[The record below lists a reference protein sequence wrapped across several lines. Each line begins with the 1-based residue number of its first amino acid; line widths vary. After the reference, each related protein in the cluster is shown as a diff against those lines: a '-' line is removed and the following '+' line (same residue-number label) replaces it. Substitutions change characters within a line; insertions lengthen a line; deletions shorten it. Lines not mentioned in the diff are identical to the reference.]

1 MRMEEPGGQEVRRA
15 DFAFLPPLFGAFP
28 LLWMECGR
36 GRGRMTG
43 TAGQRPGR
51 AGAEIAAPG
60 LRLAQCRA
68 LRLERREPRG
78 AESWREKAELW
89 DPPGV
94 HSPEKAWALRAGW
107 RCRSSLI
114 RQALSSHVSVRPVA
128 EFSEFPSEER
138 KVRELQTGFSV
149 SRGRGSS
156 APASGAD
163 GNLAE
168 AWLVKGDSR
177 HRRVGAS
184 LVHVRKAGRKG
195 LRDGGGD
202 GCGEQPPQRTGQ
214 FHAGSAARPLG
225 TPSPRAPSERP
236 GWDAGGTLK
245 VDPSRQPPATLKEKK
260 APRVDRAAEQ
270 GLELSSLARHQA
282 PFPSPS
288 LQPGGECQQQPV
300 KAYSHPIAMTL
311 TLLLTSSTFQDSC
324 DYIRHPGNPG

>member
-1 MRMEEPGGQEVRRA
+1 MTLKAVAPQQKRAVVVAAVVAAAAAAARASSSRAGERVGTGG
-15 DFAFLPPLFGAFP
+15 
-28 LLWMECGR
+28 
-36 GRGRMTG
+36 
-43 TAGQRPGR
+43 

-107 RCRSSLI
+107 RRRSSLI

-138 KVRELQTGFSV
+138 KVRELQTVFSV
-149 SRGRGSS
+149 SRGGGSS

-202 GCGEQPPQRTGQ
+202 GCGEQPPQRTGR

-260 APRVDRAAEQ
+260 PPRVDRAAEQ

-288 LQPGGECQQQPV
+288 LQTGGEATAQLKREKPSCLHDWTNMKI
-300 KAYSHPIAMTL
+300 KASL
-311 TLLLTSSTFQDSC
+311 C
-324 DYIRHPGNPG
+324 G